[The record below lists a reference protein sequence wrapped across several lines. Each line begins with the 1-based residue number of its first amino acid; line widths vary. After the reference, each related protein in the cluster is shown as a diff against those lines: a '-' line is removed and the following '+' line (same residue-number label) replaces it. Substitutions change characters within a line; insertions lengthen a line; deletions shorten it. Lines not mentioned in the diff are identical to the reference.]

1 MSYGPNPASL
11 TLLEGLG
18 RFPARSKVRFLGC
31 IISYHSPSAT
41 LTVSHKSLYPSSH
54 QPKTQ
59 EAKVDISN
67 LIRTLSTDVLQN
79 GEWIN
84 IIGYI
89 IKAGIGAE
97 NNAQGGVEVAYID
110 AVQIWSAGA
119 IDLGGY
125 ERSLREKLEVDQRSA
140 NTLGTS
146 ARA

>member
-11 TLLEGLG
+11 TLLEALQ

-41 LTVSHKSLYPSSH
+41 LTVSHKSLYPSSC

-67 LIRTLSTDVLQN
+67 LVRTLSTDVLQN

-84 IIGYI
+84 IIGYTV
-89 IKAGIGAE
+89 KAGMSGTE
-97 NNAQGGVEVAYID
+97 NTQGGVEVVYID

-125 ERSLREKLEVDQRSA
+125 ERSLREKLEVDQRSV
-140 NTLGTS
+140 NMIGTS
-146 ARA
+146 TRA